1 LTKDLAITL
10 MSSPAPLLIG
20 TSSATR
26 ADILAW
32 VNDVYLPQGR
42 PTTSPVLFATLSDVP
57 GKAIAKLLNA
67 IFGAQ
72 CPLHQIRFDDE
83 TPTAQLRNRRTVLDL
98 ARRVG
103 FDGRLDAVKWSDGN
117 DFANELCFWKW
128 LFAQQQSRNFTD
140 LAAKYDFSLVPAF
153 QTICLPVPS
162 QGEGERKRQRPTT
175 DDHGDAASSAMA
187 EHRTNRGDVCSRCGG
202 EGTRLLSEVRQE
214 LALLEGIHQDVIRAC
229 FDQNRELLL
238 SSLAK
243 LS

>member
-1 LTKDLAITL
+1 
-10 MSSPAPLLIG
+10 
-20 TSSATR
+20 
-26 ADILAW
+26 
-32 VNDVYLPQGR
+32 
-42 PTTSPVLFATLSDVP
+42 VLFATLSDVP

-83 TPTAQLRNRRTVLDL
+83 TPTAQLRNRRAVLDL

-140 LAAKYDFSLVPAF
+140 LAATYDFSLIPAF
-153 QTICLPVPS
+153 QPIRLPVPS
-162 QGEGERKRQRPTT
+162 QGEVERKRPRPTT
-175 DDHGDAASSAMA
+175 DDHGDVASSAVA
-187 EHRTNRGDVCSRCGG
+187 EHQANRKYVCSRCSD
-202 EGTRLLSEVRQE
+202 EGTRLLSEVRRE

-229 FDQNRELLL
+229 SDQNRELLL